1 MLYSDTSELNF
12 FPVFWLLLRFYYLK
26 LGFIDLWVLSY
37 TYLFRTYF
45 LPLPFVSWLE
55 LFIFNKLY
63 NLVNY
68 YVIFIWEF
76 KKKIKKNVNFDKY
89 LPIVASDF
97 VSFNG
102 IWEKRYFND
111 CWTYHLLNNILQT
124 FVYIILL

>member
-12 FPVFWLLLRFYYLK
+12 FPVFWLLLRLYNLK
-26 LGFIDLWVLSY
+26 LGFIDLSY

-89 LPIVASDF
+89 LPIVANDF

-111 CWTYHLLNNILQT
+111 C
-124 FVYIILL
+124 